1 MLQVEAKLA
10 LRDRE
15 HLDLQ
20 EAYKE
25 KMRKCIAWEK
35 AYAQLKNQSQ
45 ARTKASQPVLAATQ
59 EINDGGE
66 LYHGAQRQPPIH
78 HGGLI
83 AGPTGIEQQHH
94 HHQQQP
100 VASGLSAQPSGLRSQ
115 QLVSHLAP
123 GLPGVPRRG

>member
-15 HLDLQ
+15 HMDLQ

-45 ARTKASQPVLAATQ
+45 ARTKSIEPVQATTQ

-66 LYHGAQRQPPIH
+66 LYHGTQRHPAIH
-78 HGGLI
+78 HGGI
-83 AGPTGIEQQHH
+83 IVGPTSIEQ
-94 HHQQQP
+94 QQQP
-100 VASGLSAQPSGLRSQ
+100 VVSGLSAQPPGLRPQ
-115 QLVSHLAP
+115 QLAP
-123 GLPGVPRRG
+123 HIVPGAAPWRG

>member
-45 ARTKASQPVLAATQ
+45 VRTKASEPVPAATQ
-59 EINDGGE
+59 EINGGGE

-78 HGGLI
+78 HGGGLI
-83 AGPTGIEQQHH
+83 SGPTRIEQQQQ
-94 HHQQQP
+94 QQQP
-100 VASGLSAQPSGLRSQ
+100 VASGLSAQPPGLRSQ

-123 GLPGVPRRG
+123 GLSGAPRLG

>member
-45 ARTKASQPVLAATQ
+45 ARTKAIEPVLATTQ
-59 EINDGGE
+59 EINDAGE
-66 LYHGAQRQPPIH
+66 LYHGTQRHPPIH

-83 AGPTGIEQQHH
+83 AGPTSIEQ
-94 HHQQQP
+94 QQQP
-100 VASGLSAQPSGLRSQ
+100 VVSGLSAQHSGLRSQ
-115 QLVSHLAP
+115 QLVPHLVP
-123 GLPGVPRRG
+123 GLPGAPQRG